1 MQMSIGGGVI
11 PRQLYQNDS
20 IDEPDTMGDDVTA
33 TQKTT
38 HIKLNEINI
47 YQNVELQ
54 PGQFHEI
61 IIKND
66 DEKAVLTWDYESV
79 KPEVLFTIYETFNS
93 TYINVTNG
101 KKKKYYSHKLK
112 FQLYFQFISHL

>member
-1 MQMSIGGGVI
+1 MSREGGVI
-11 PRQLYQNDS
+11 PRQLYKIDS
-20 IDEPDTMGDDVTA
+20 IDEPDTMGDDITA
-33 TQKTT
+33 TQKTTT

-66 DEKAVLTWDYESV
+66 DQKAVLTWDYESV
-79 KPEVLFTIYETFNS
+79 KTEVLFTIYETFDS
-93 TYINVTNG
+93 AYINVTNG
-101 KKKKYYSHKLK
+101 K
-112 FQLYFQFISHL
+112 